1 MHEDNVEEI
10 IDYLLDFVL
19 PRKASPNNALNSDL
33 TYRLN
38 SEIDLK
44 VTNKTGS
51 KIGNSNHDKL
61 ILSCHNYLEGAVW
74 NSGLIDLKGNVDENI
89 GLVVYS
95 ALYAETSMKN
105 LIHRAKFKSEW
116 AIAKQIGSKL
126 GVFLNTVLKNN
137 TLLGFTS
144 IIVTYIPPDKKRL
157 KERGFHLPQIIAKQA
172 FLELNKYEPQVEF
185 DQLLTKLKNTPRQTE
200 LTKTER
206 QKNIE
211 NIFKINT
218 NIKINRS
225 IDSVNN
231 YPTRYDGKLNS
242 GSEFEENKVKKLII
256 LVDDVVT
263 TGSTLGEAIKTIK
276 AYYKVEQEDCVVIGL
291 CWLFAE

>member
-1 MHEDNVEEI
+1 MEEI

-19 PRKASPNNALNSDL
+19 PRKASPNNALNSEL

-38 SEIDLK
+38 SEIDLKVWNK

-61 ILSCHNYLEGAVW
+61 ILSCHNYLEGAAW
-74 NSGLIDLKGNVDENI
+74 NSGLINLKGNLDENI

-137 TLLGFTS
+137 ALLGFTS

-172 FLELNKYEPQVEF
+172 FLELNKYEHQVEF

-218 NIKINRS
+218 NINRS
-225 IDSVNN
+225 IGANN
-231 YPTRYDGKLNS
+231 KYPTGYDTKPNS
-242 GSEFEENKVKKLII
+242 GIEIEENQVKKLII

-276 AYYKVEQEDCVVIGL
+276 AYYNVEQEDCVVIGL
-291 CWLFAE
+291 CWLFTE